1 MSRKIFRELVSVE
14 EAREKLREHFQ
25 PKTTGVEKTPL
36 KASCGRVL
44 AEDIVAPIDVPPFDR
59 ASMDGYAVHAEDTYR
74 ADEEHPTELRLI
86 GSVEAGSKPEM
97 TVRSKEAAEV
107 STGAPMPKGANA
119 VVMVEYTS
127 LDGDVLKVF
136 RSVSPG
142 ENIMAAGT
150 DIMVGE
156 LVLRTGTLLT
166 PRETG
171 VLAALGLSEV
181 DVFRKPKVAVI
192 STGNEL
198 VTPGEPLSFGMIY
211 DINAQ
216 TISDSI
222 RECGGEP
229 VFTGIVRDRIEEIRE
244 KLAEAA
250 KVADVVVV
258 SGGTSVGVGD
268 LIYRVIDDLG
278 SPGILVHGVAV
289 KPGKPTIIAVADGK
303 PIFSLPGYPTSAL
316 MIFNLFVAPIIRS
329 MAGLGPELEAA
340 TVVAKTSAR
349 IFTSGGRREYVPVN
363 LVRTREDDYRVYP
376 VPGGSGAITTLAKAD
391 GFIEVAKNRTFLEE
405 DETVEVR
412 LFGSQ
417 IKPVDLMFI
426 GSHCLG
432 VDLILKLLRE
442 KDPSITYKVI
452 NVGSSGGLSA
462 IRRGEADIAGA
473 HLLDEATGEY
483 NLSFLRQFGIKD
495 KAVLFKGYIRK
506 QGLIVAKGNPKG
518 IKGFKDLLREDVDFI
533 NRNKGSGTRILID
546 MNLKEIASQ
555 IRKRFEDLT
564 NMVDGYNVEAKSHSA
579 VAASVAMGKADVGV
593 GIKAAAEKYGL
604 DFVPVADEEYDFVVN
619 AERLD
624 KRALRLFLETLRSK
638 EFKGKIRQEIPGLK
652 ATDQTG
658 REVDL
663 SKSFKRSAESA

>member
-1 MSRKIFRELVSVE
+1 LSRKIFRELVSVE
-14 EAREKLREHFQ
+14 EARKKLGEYFQ
-25 PKTTGVEKTPL
+25 PKTTGVERTPL

-44 AEDIVAPIDVPPFDR
+44 AEDVIALIDVPPFDR
-59 ASMDGYAVHAEDTYR
+59 ASMDGYAVDAEDTFR
-74 ADEEHPTELRLI
+74 ADEEHPIELKLI
-86 GSVEAGSKPEM
+86 GSIEAGTKPEI
-97 TVRSKEAAEV
+97 TVQSGQAAEV

-127 LDGDVLKVF
+127 LDGDLLKVF

-150 DIMVGE
+150 DIMAGE

-216 TISDSI
+216 TISDSV
-222 RECGGEP
+222 RECGGESI
-229 VFTGIVRDRIEEIRE
+229 FIGIIRDRIEEIRQ
-244 KLAEAA
+244 KLAEAVR
-250 KVADVVVV
+250 VADVVVV

-268 LIYRVIDDLG
+268 LLYRVIDSLG
-278 SPGILVHGVAV
+278 SPGILIHGVAV

-316 MIFNLFVAPIIRS
+316 MIFNIFVAPIIRS
-329 MAGLGPELEAA
+329 MAGLGPELVAA
-340 TVVAKTSAR
+340 TVIANTSSR

-363 LVRTREDDYRVYP
+363 LVKTKEDDYRVYP

-391 GFIEVAKNRTFLEE
+391 GFIEVPKNRTFLEE

-432 VDLILKLLRE
+432 VDLVLRLLRE

-452 NVGSSGGLSA
+452 NVGSSGGLAA
-462 IRRGEADIAGA
+462 IRRDEADIAGV
-473 HLLDEATGEY
+473 HLLDSVTGEY
-483 NLSFLRQFGIKD
+483 NLSFVREHRIED
-495 KAVLFKGYIRK
+495 KAVLVRGYVRK
-506 QGLIVAKGNPKG
+506 QGLIVAKGNPKD
-518 IKGFKDLLREDVDFI
+518 IRGFGDLLRDDVTFI
-533 NRNKGSGTRILID
+533 NRNKGSGTRVLID
-546 MNLKEIASQ
+546 
-555 IRKRFEDLT
+555 IRLEETAREMGKSLEDVR
-564 NMVDGYNVEAKSHSA
+564 NMVDGYNAEAKSHSA
-579 VAASVAMGKADVGV
+579 VAASVAMGKADVGI
-593 GIKAAAEKYGL
+593 GINAAAKRYGL
-604 DFVPVADEEYDFVVN
+604 DFLPIADEEYDFVVN
-619 AERLD
+619 SERLD
-624 KRALRLFLETLRSK
+624 KQAVSLFLETLRSG
-638 EFKGKIRQEIPGLK
+638 EFREKLAQEVPGLTS
-652 ATDQTG
+652 TDQTG
-658 REVDL
+658 KIVHLLRNT
-663 SKSFKRSAESA
+663 K

>member
-1 MSRKIFRELVSVE
+1 LSRKIFRELVSVE
-14 EAREKLREHFQ
+14 EAMKKLGEYFQ
-25 PKTTGVEKTPL
+25 PKATGVERTPL

-44 AEDIVAPIDVPPFDR
+44 GEDIVAPIDVPPFDR
-59 ASMDGYAVHAEDTYR
+59 ASMDGYAVHADDTYR
-74 ADEEHPTELRLI
+74 ADEEHPIELRLV
-86 GSVEAGSKPEM
+86 GSVEAGTKPEM
-97 TVRSKEAAEV
+97 TVQTGQAAEV

-127 LDGDVLKVF
+127 LDGDLLKVF

-150 DIMVGE
+150 DIMAGE

-181 DVFRKPKVAVI
+181 DVFGKPKVAVI

-216 TISDSI
+216 TISDSV
-222 RECGGEP
+222 RECGGKS
-229 VFTGIVRDRIEEIRE
+229 VFIGIIGDRIEEIRD
-244 KLAEAA
+244 KLAEA
-250 KVADVVVV
+250 VELADVVVV

-268 LIYRVIDDLG
+268 LLYRVIDDLG

-289 KPGKPTIIAVADGK
+289 KPGKPTIIAVADGR

-316 MIFNLFVAPIIRS
+316 MIFSLFVAPIIRS
-329 MAGLGPELEAA
+329 MAGLRRELEAA
-340 TVVAKTSAR
+340 TVIAKTSAR

-363 LVRTREDDYRVYP
+363 LVKTREDDYRVYS

-391 GFIEVAKNRTFLEE
+391 GFIEIPKNRTFLEE
-405 DETVEVR
+405 DETVAVR

-462 IRRGEADIAGA
+462 IRRGEADLAGV
-473 HLLDEATGEY
+473 HLLDEVTGEY
-483 NLSFLRQFGIKD
+483 NLSFLERFGIRD

-518 IKGFKDLLREDVDFI
+518 IKGFKDFLREDVDFI
-533 NRNKGSGTRILID
+533 NRNKGSGTRILLD
-546 MNLKEIASQ
+546 KGLKEIAGEM
-555 IRKRFEDLT
+555 RKRFEDLAD
-564 NMVDGYNVEAKSHSA
+564 MVDGYNVEAKSHSA

-593 GIKAAAEKYGL
+593 GIKVAAEMSGL
-604 DFVPVADEEYDFVVN
+604 DFVPVADEEYDFAVN
-619 AERLD
+619 GERLG
-624 KRALRLFLETLRSK
+624 KRAVRLFLETLRSR
-638 EFKGKIRQEIPGLK
+638 EFREKMRREMPGLE

-658 REVDL
+658 SEVDL
-663 SKSFKRSAESA
+663 AKGFKRSAESA